1 MTWMESLPIELRF
14 PSYDNCGVAGK
25 SPWNTRIHPF
35 PPMNQR
41 ENMLNWVKR
50 SGPYKLYTVLDDA
63 GERGNSLAGSQPLQ
77 LFATQW
83 DSFKSKPFFTFSMI
97 SHGWIGWSW
106 GSADWIRPYMR
117 AIILSSAQEESWHT
131 QTIPDDGSIWLKN
144 ATIMPAALLM
154 KATTIMIMWKWF
166 SCQRISV

>member
-1 MTWMESLPIELRF
+1 MPGLHDLESLPIGGFLAMILK
-14 PSYDNCGVAGK
+14 CGVAGK

-50 SGPYKLYTVLDDA
+50 SGPYKLYKVLDDA
-63 GERGNSLAGSQPLQ
+63 GERGNSLAGSQQLQ

-106 GSADWIRPYMR
+106 GSPDWIRPYMR
-117 AIILSSAQEESWHT
+117 AIILSYYHRHKRRVDILRRSQMMVQYGW
-131 QTIPDDGSIWLKN
+131 
-144 ATIMPAALLM
+144 IM
-154 KATTIMIMWKWF
+154 
-166 SCQRISV
+166 QQ